1 MKTLIFIPFFFICS
15 IVMAQSSNIIGTPV
29 KIGNL
34 EVAQRDFPNRM
45 EWNAA
50 VKACSDLGNG
60 WRLPTRDEL
69 NLLYVNRE
77 KIGYFANNDYWSST
91 EVDADNAWRQY
102 FNGGFQATLF
112 KVRGFANVRAVRT
125 VKP

>member
-1 MKTLIFIPFFFICS
+1 MKTLFSLAFLFMCS
-15 IVMAQSSNIIGTPV
+15 SLIGQTNVIIGTPI
-29 KIGNL
+29 KIGNI
-34 EVAQRDFPNRM
+34 EVAQDDFPNRM

-77 KIGYFANNDYWSST
+77 RIGRFANNDYWSST

-112 KVRGFANVRAVRT
+112 KVRGLANVRAVRT
-125 VKP
+125 V